1 MATKTIKLQGTA
13 AWAKVFP
20 ENRDKR
26 GFEDAYVPFDGAYT
40 IELTM
45 DKANFEK
52 LAETGAAKASK
63 MKQKEVEKLGET
75 ILKFVRKHADRFEW
89 SSGAPDVY
97 RPDGE
102 KWDFERDGVIP
113 NGSKVTVEVDVYT
126 TSKAT
131 GTRLVSV
138 FVTEKADMEEGA
150 TPKVVPT
157 TPTKPTMEDVG
168 VLF

>member
-1 MATKTIKLQGTA
+1 MATKTIKLEGTA
-13 AWAKVFP
+13 SWAKVF
-20 ENRDKR
+20 EQNRDKR

-45 DKANFEK
+45 DKDNFNK

-75 ILKFVRKHADRFEW
+75 NLKFIRKHADRFEW
-89 SSGAPDVY
+89 SSGAPEVY
-97 RPDGE
+97 TPKGL
-102 KWDFERDGVIP
+102 KWDFETDGVIP
-113 NGSKVTVEVDVYT
+113 NGSKVTVTVDVYT

-131 GTRLVSV
+131 GTRLVAV
-138 FVTEKADMEEGA
+138 HVNEVANMDA
-150 TPKVVPT
+150 VPT
-157 TPTKPTMEDVG
+157 PTPTKPTTEEVG